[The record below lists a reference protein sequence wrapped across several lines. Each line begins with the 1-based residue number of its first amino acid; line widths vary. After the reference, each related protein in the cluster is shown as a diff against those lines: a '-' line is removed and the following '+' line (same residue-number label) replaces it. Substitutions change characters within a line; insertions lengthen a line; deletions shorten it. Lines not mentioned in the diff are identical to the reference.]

1 LIHLSGGLAGLI
13 GAIIAGP
20 RAGRFKPIREN
31 GDLKNSNTVSNS
43 NGYDEIVRKFCDGEW
58 DIQEIN

>member
-1 LIHLSGGLAGLI
+1 MI

-20 RAGRFKPIREN
+20 RAGRFKPIRES

-43 NGYDEIVRKFCDGEW
+43 NGYDEVVRKFYDGEW